1 MNPGEQY
8 FRLGDMLLQRGIL
21 TEKKL
26 QRGLTVAHESR
37 RRIGDVL
44 VELGY
49 VTEDQVAHCLA
60 DQYGFD
66 FCDMTEVHPTE
77 TALSK
82 LDAEFALKWCVLPI
96 DDSFRFV
103 CVIADP
109 LNVELSD
116 SISALARKSVAF
128 SIAPKS
134 ALQLAIRKAY
144 GLPMPAAASKGRKKK
159 APSPESVMQRDRA
172 MLLEGLEDLLEV
184 EGSVRRAS

>member
-21 TEKKL
+21 SEKKL

-49 VTEDQVAHCLA
+49 VTEEQVAHCLA

-66 FCDMTEVHPTE
+66 FCDVDGIHPTDA
-77 TALSK
+77 ALSK

-96 DDSFRFV
+96 DDAIRFV

-116 SISALARKSVAF
+116 LISALARKSVAF

-144 GLPMPAAASKGRKKK
+144 GLPMPTTATKGRKKK

-184 EGSVRRAS
+184 ESSVRRAS